1 MPCSATSGCCT
12 HIGLSTYAAGRSLQ
26 PWSIAACAAEGNA
39 AGYLPKGAAGGGMRR
54 LQLLRP
60 FSSEKELEDGEH
72 GRQRAEE
79 VRNGSQ
85 GAVM

>member
-1 MPCSATSGCCT
+1 
-12 HIGLSTYAAGRSLQ
+12 
-26 PWSIAACAAEGNA
+26 
-39 AGYLPKGAAGGGMRR
+39 MRR

-79 VRNGSQ
+79 VRSGSQ
-85 GAVM
+85 GQSRGLLEGLPVHACRPS

>member
-1 MPCSATSGCCT
+1 
-12 HIGLSTYAAGRSLQ
+12 
-26 PWSIAACAAEGNA
+26 
-39 AGYLPKGAAGGGMRR
+39 MRR